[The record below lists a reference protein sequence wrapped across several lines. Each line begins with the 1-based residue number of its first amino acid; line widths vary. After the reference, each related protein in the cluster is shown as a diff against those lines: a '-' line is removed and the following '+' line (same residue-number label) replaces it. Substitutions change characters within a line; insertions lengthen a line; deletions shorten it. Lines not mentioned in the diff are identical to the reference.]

1 MASTTF
7 PNSSIYS
14 LDSMDMEAGSNQEL
28 TFTITSGSSPVNLNA
43 STYSWWL
50 APFGS
55 QTAVVTKTASISGA
69 VSSFTVALNNSD
81 TSNLS
86 GKYVQA
92 YQVVLAS
99 GSYLKP
105 GRGIVT
111 ILGGI
116 S

>member
-14 LDSMDMEAGSNQEL
+14 LDPFDMEAGSNQEL
-28 TFTITSGSSPVNLNA
+28 TFTITSGSSPVSLNGSQA
-43 STYSWWL
+43 TYWL

-55 QTAVVTKTASISGA
+55 QTAVVTKTQSISGA
-69 VSSFTVALNNSD
+69 VSSFTIALNNAD
-81 TSNLS
+81 TVNLS
-86 GKYVQA
+86 GKFIQA

-105 GRGIVT
+105 GRGIVS

>member
-14 LDSMDMEAGSNQEL
+14 LDSFDMEAGSSQEL
-28 TFTITSGSSPVNLNA
+28 TFSITSGSNPVNLNA
-43 STYSWWL
+43 ATYSWWL

-55 QTAVVTKTASISGA
+55 QTAVLTKTASISGA
-69 VSSFTVALNNSD
+69 VSSFTVALNNGD
-81 TSNLS
+81 TSGLN
-86 GKYVQA
+86 GKYIQL
-92 YQVVLAS
+92 YQVVLSS

-105 GRGIVT
+105 GRGLIN